1 MRSSCRPCT
10 RSAHVEREA
19 PFIPLMMEQAMN
31 NPGTRKPS
39 WRQSK
44 GLWIVIGV
52 ALAIFVVTLFL
63 RW

>member
-1 MRSSCRPCT
+1 MWRPCT
-10 RSAHVEREA
+10 RTAHAEREA
-19 PFIPLMMEQAMN
+19 RSIPVITMEQAMN

>member
-1 MRSSCRPCT
+1 
-10 RSAHVEREA
+10 
-19 PFIPLMMEQAMN
+19 MN

-39 WRQSK
+39 WRQSR

-52 ALAIFVVTLFL
+52 ALAVVTLFM

>member
-1 MRSSCRPCT
+1 
-10 RSAHVEREA
+10 
-19 PFIPLMMEQAMN
+19 MN

-52 ALAIFVVTLFL
+52 ALGIFVVTLFL

>member
-1 MRSSCRPCT
+1 
-10 RSAHVEREA
+10 
-19 PFIPLMMEQAMN
+19 MN

-44 GLWIVIGV
+44 GLWTVIGV